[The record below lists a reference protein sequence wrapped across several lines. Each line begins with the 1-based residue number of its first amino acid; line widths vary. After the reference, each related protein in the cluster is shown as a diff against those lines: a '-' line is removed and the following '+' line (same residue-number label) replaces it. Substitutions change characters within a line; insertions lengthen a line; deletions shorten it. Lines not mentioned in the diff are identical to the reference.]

1 MLLTYYTKAT
11 VNSTAPLASSTNS
24 VAAPANISACT
35 YVVLTTQLF
44 WATQTTTTIT
54 AATHVIIIDPRT
66 NKTST
71 TILRDPNA
79 PLSTQAVE
87 TNAQGTQITTLT
99 FSDTV
104 AQTAYTTVM

>member
-1 MLLTYYTKAT
+1 
-11 VNSTAPLASSTNS
+11 
-24 VAAPANISACT
+24 
-35 YVVLTTQLF
+35 VVLTTQLF
-44 WATQTTTTIT
+44 WVAQTSTTTIT

-71 TILRDPNA
+71 TILRDPSA

-87 TNAQGTQITTLT
+87 TNARGTQITSLT